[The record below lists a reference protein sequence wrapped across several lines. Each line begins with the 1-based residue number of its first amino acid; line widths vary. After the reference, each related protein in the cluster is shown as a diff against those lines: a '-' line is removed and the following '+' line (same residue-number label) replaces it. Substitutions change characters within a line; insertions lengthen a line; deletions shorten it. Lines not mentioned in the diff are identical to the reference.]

1 MQEAGG
7 GIPRIIVIRGQRV
20 ILDRDL
26 ARVYGVSTVALNQA
40 VRRNPKRFPERFLL
54 NVNREELR
62 ALISQNVISK
72 VGRGGATKPPLA
84 FTEHG
89 ALMVAAVLNSDRA
102 VAMSIFVIE
111 AFIRM
116 RQEVAANAIILKRLS
131 EIGPRTPAPGPCKL
145 RLRLFRQIAFAKA
158 LTVPFWCTMR
168 RCGICTKSFCLCW
181 LRNLGRTGGR
191 LDLGRMDNWRRW
203 KARGAGDVGYRGR
216 RSNSGGK
223 ERPIWCSR
231 DSC

>member
-26 ARVYGVSTVALNQA
+26 ACVYGVTTMALNQA
-40 VRRNPKRFPERFLL
+40 VKRNPKRFPDRFLL
-54 NVNREELR
+54 KVDRKELR

-72 VGRGGATKPPLA
+72 IGRGGATKPPLA

-111 AFIRM
+111 AFVRM
-116 RQEVAANAIILKRLS
+116 REELAANAFILRRLS

-145 RLRLFRQIAFAKA
+145 RLRLFRKIAFAKA
-158 LTVPFWCTMR
+158 LTVPFWSKMR
-168 RCGICTKSFCLCW
+168 RCGICIKSSSRCW
-181 LRNLGRTGGR
+181 FRNLRRTGGR

-216 RSNSGGK
+216 RLNSGGK
-223 ERPIWCSR
+223 ERPI
-231 DSC
+231 

>member
-1 MQEAGG
+1 MEVLQEDGAGV
-7 GIPRIIVIRGQRV
+7 PRIIVIRGQRV

-26 ARVYGVSTVALNQA
+26 ARLYGVTTMALNQA

-54 NVNREELR
+54 VIDRKELR

-72 VGRGGATKPPLA
+72 IGRGGATKTPLA

-116 RQEVAANAIILKRLS
+116 REEVAANSFILKRLA
-131 EIGPRTPAPGPCKL
+131 EIDRSLLVHDDALRDLYQKLLPLLEPAPEVEKRKIGFGTEAGK
-145 RLRLFRQIAFAKA
+145 
-158 LTVPFWCTMR
+158 
-168 RCGICTKSFCLCW
+168 
-181 LRNLGRTGGR
+181 RT
-191 LDLGRMDNWRRW
+191 
-203 KARGAGDVGYRGR
+203 
-216 RSNSGGK
+216 
-223 ERPIWCSR
+223 
-231 DSC
+231 

>member
-1 MQEAGG
+1 MGGMQEAGG

-26 ARVYGVSTVALNQA
+26 ACVYGVTTMALNQA
-40 VRRNPKRFPERFLL
+40 VKRNPKRFPDRFLL
-54 NVNREELR
+54 KVDRKELR

-72 VGRGGATKPPLA
+72 IGRGGATKTPLA

-116 RQEVAANAIILKRLS
+116 REEVAANAFILKRLS
-131 EIGPRTPAPGPCKL
+131 EIDQSLIVHDEALRDLYQKLLPLLAPQPENEK
-145 RLRLFRQIAFAKA
+145 
-158 LTVPFWCTMR
+158 
-168 RCGICTKSFCLCW
+168 
-181 LRNLGRTGGR
+181 
-191 LDLGRMDNWRRW
+191 
-203 KARGAGDVGYRGR
+203 
-216 RSNSGGK
+216 
-223 ERPIWCSR
+223 RPIGFGQ
-231 DSC
+231 DS

>member
-26 ARVYGVSTVALNQA
+26 AGVYGVTTMALNQA

-72 VGRGGATKPPLA
+72 TGRGGVSKPPLA

-116 RQEVAANAIILKRLS
+116 REEVAANSFILKRLA
-131 EIGPRTPAPGPCKL
+131 EIGPLTPAPGPCKI
-145 RLRLFRQIAFAKA
+145 RLRLFRKIAFAKA
-158 LTVPFWCTMR
+158 LIGLCWCMMKR
-168 RCGICTKSFCLCW
+168 YEIYTKSFCLYW
-181 LRNLGRTGGR
+181 LRSLRRTGGR
-191 LDLGRMDNWRRW
+191 LDLGRIEFWVR
-203 KARGAGDVGYRGR
+203 
-216 RSNSGGK
+216 
-223 ERPIWCSR
+223 
-231 DSC
+231 

>member
-1 MQEAGG
+1 MEDMQEAGG

-72 VGRGGATKPPLA
+72 IGRGGATKPPLA

-89 ALMVAAVLNSDRA
+89 ALMVAAGLNSDPA

-116 RQEVAANAIILKRLS
+116 REEVAANAIILKRLS
-131 EIGPRTPAPGPCKL
+131 EIDRSLIVHDEALRDLYQKLLPLLAPQPESEKRKIG
-145 RLRLFRQIAFAKA
+145 F
-158 LTVPFWCTMR
+158 
-168 RCGICTKSFCLCW
+168 GHKS
-181 LRNLGRTGGR
+181 
-191 LDLGRMDNWRRW
+191 
-203 KARGAGDVGYRGR
+203 
-216 RSNSGGK
+216 
-223 ERPIWCSR
+223 
-231 DSC
+231 